1 MEFDVSITRVLAD
14 LSTVILNKQVS
25 TEIMPAGGLRQFSS
39 ARLPGS
45 DGEEPKCNL
54 TTTNQRDGQT
64 PTELNKRPLL
74 AMARSPHQDSGQMQ
88 DLRSGVQA
96 CFQTNGKCL

>member
-25 TEIMPAGGLRQFSS
+25 TEIMPAGGFRQFSS
-39 ARLPGS
+39 ARLPGT

-64 PTELNKRPLL
+64 PTELNRRP
-74 AMARSPHQDSGQMQ
+74 MARSHHQDNGQMQ
-88 DLRSGVQA
+88 DPRSGHQA